1 MPVNI
6 LKYAY
11 IFILTLLLSGCAT
24 TADSIDETARV
35 KAAAEQWK
43 SYYEA
48 GNYDGLMTLYD
59 ANPRVY
65 LHGQPAIIGMQ
76 AVRDFFKP
84 SVGKAKSEFK
94 LDYEIIEV
102 TDNTATLVSKYWLTV
117 ETDNPKQPYRDAGR
131 SLLIYK
137 KDSNGDWKIAYDIDQ
152 ASPDVSWPDEEL
164 MKKIY

>member
-1 MPVNI
+1 MSKATVPLI
-6 LKYAY
+6 LIAL
-11 IFILTLLLSGCAT
+11 ISAGCAT
-24 TADSIDETARV
+24 TSSTVDETERV

-43 SYYEA
+43 SFYEA

-59 ANPRVY
+59 ENPRVY

-94 LDYEIIEV
+94 LDYEVIEI
-102 TDNTATLVSKYWLTV
+102 NGSTATLVSKYWLTV
-117 ETDNPKQPYRDAGR
+117 ETDNPAQPYRDEGR

-152 ASPDVSWPDEEL
+152 ATPDVSWPDPEL
-164 MKKIY
+164 MKKTY